1 MVHASPNALYVRT
14 GANQVCKA
22 FGIKISA
29 NGQVVITAKNA
40 GFDSLFIDMEHGWL
54 SLEQVSNLCHIG
66 LLSGITPFVRVPHQC
81 GNGFVQRALD
91 GGAMGIIFPHIHS
104 EDDAKNA
111 VRICKYPPKGCR
123 SMTGQLP
130 QFGLRGMP
138 IDTTIQVGNQSLSTV
153 FVMIESADAVENV
166 LKIAAVEGV
175 DVVLVGSTDLSIDL
189 GVGGQFDHPKY
200 RNALKTVSEACQAK
214 GKIMGLAGVY
224 DSPEIHS
231 WAINDLGVRFM
242 LVQQDTSLLSQG
254 ATRALNEVPAVN
266 SQCV

>member
-1 MVHASPNALYVRT
+1 MNS
-14 GANQVCKA
+14 
-22 FGIKISA
+22 
-29 NGQVVITAKNA
+29 
-40 GFDSLFIDMEHGWL
+40 
-54 SLEQVSNLCHIG
+54 
-66 LLSGITPFVRVPHQC
+66 
-81 GNGFVQRALD
+81 
-91 GGAMGIIFPHIHS
+91 
-104 EDDAKNA
+104 DDAKNA

-138 IDTTIQVGNQSLSTV
+138 IDTTIQVANQSLSTV

-166 LKIAAVEGV
+166 LEIAAVDGV

-200 RNALKTVSEACQAK
+200 RNAIINVSEACQAK
-214 GKIMGLAGVY
+214 GKVMGLAGVY

-254 ATRALNEVPAVN
+254 AARAVN
-266 SQCV
+266 AVPTVTSQCV